1 MISIPLR
8 KIPAEAK
15 IIYKNNMT
23 LGYAYLFRSVSCPEQ
38 AKKGILYGSFECRFM
53 IFKHKRPK
61 ARL

>member
-23 LGYAYLFRSVSCPEQ
+23 LGDAYLFRSVSLVLN
-38 AKKGILYGSFECRFM
+38 KL
-53 IFKHKRPK
+53 KRVSCTGHLNV
-61 ARL
+61 AL